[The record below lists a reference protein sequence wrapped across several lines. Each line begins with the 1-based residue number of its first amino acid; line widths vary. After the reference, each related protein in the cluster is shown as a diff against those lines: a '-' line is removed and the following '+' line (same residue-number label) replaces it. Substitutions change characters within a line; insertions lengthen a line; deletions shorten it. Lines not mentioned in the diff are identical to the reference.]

1 MPNIKPYTPMEVD
14 PENFMK
20 LIKSFM
26 KSFPMHYYELQAI
39 AMEAKRDCA
48 KLELKEGYDLDFS
61 NSNNVA
67 NFSDISGFWSLYK
80 EIEDI
85 ECSDRIIDYNVF
97 RNIKPTNSN
106 AIFKATGVQNLSY
119 SLVLSK
125 VGIKIELLI
134 KTLRKDIK
142 NKKAF
147 NKKIFDELSK
157 NKKLLNSK
165 IKNLVWERLDD
176 RVYSRVYFVIAKRSV
191 NNKVDLP
198 RLTID
203 EADVG
208 NKNHIFGKMACSAD
222 KFYKVFN
229 PVIKKLNIKSIEKK
243 L

>member
-26 KSFPMHYYELQAI
+26 KSYPMLYVELESI
-39 AMEAKRDCA
+39 ATEAKRDLA
-48 KLELKEGYDLDFS
+48 KLDLKEDNLNFS
-61 NSNNVA
+61 KNIA
-67 NFSDISGFWSLYK
+67 NFLDISAFWHKYL

-85 ECSDRIIDYNVF
+85 EFSNRIIDYDVF

-191 NNKVDLP
+191 NNKVNLP

-203 EADVG
+203 EAYFG
-208 NKNHIFGKMACSAD
+208 NKNHIFSKMAHSTN

>member
-26 KSFPMHYYELQAI
+26 KSYPMFYVELESI
-39 AMEAKRDCA
+39 ATEAKRDLG
-48 KLELKEGYDLDFS
+48 KLDLKEDNLNFS
-61 NSNNVA
+61 KNVA
-67 NFSDISGFWSLYK
+67 NFLDISAFWHKYL

-85 ECSDRIIDYNVF
+85 EFSNRIIDYDVF

-191 NNKVDLP
+191 NNKVNLP

-203 EADVG
+203 EAYFG
-208 NKNHIFGKMACSAD
+208 NKNHIFGKMADSTN

>member
-26 KSFPMHYYELQAI
+26 KSYPMLYVELESI
-39 AMEAKRDCA
+39 ATEAKRDLA
-48 KLELKEGYDLDFS
+48 KLDLKEDNLNFS
-61 NSNNVA
+61 KNVA
-67 NFSDISGFWSLYK
+67 NFLDISAFWHKYL

-85 ECSDRIIDYNVF
+85 EFSNRIIDYDVF

-191 NNKVDLP
+191 NNKVNLP

-203 EADVG
+203 EAYFG
-208 NKNHIFGKMACSAD
+208 NKNHIFSKMVHSTN

>member
-1 MPNIKPYTPMEVD
+1 MPNIKPYIPMEVD
-14 PENFMK
+14 PENFLQ
-20 LIKSFM
+20 LIRSFM
-26 KSFPMHYYELQAI
+26 KAYPSYYYDLETI
-39 AMEAKRDCA
+39 ATQAKRDCA
-48 KLELKEGYDLDFS
+48 KLEFKEVNLDFKD
-61 NSNNVA
+61 NIA
-67 NFSDISGFWSLYK
+67 NFSDISAFWLRYL
-80 EIEDI
+80 EIEEI
-85 ECSDRIIDYNVF
+85 EASDPDEGIDHNVF
-97 RNIKPTNSN
+97 NNIKPTNSN
-106 AIFKATGVQNLSY
+106 AIFKATGIQNLSY

-142 NKKAF
+142 DKKSF

-191 NNKVDLP
+191 NNKVNLP

-203 EADVG
+203 EADHSI
-208 NKNHIFGKMACSAD
+208 KSCIFTDMAIASN
-222 KFYKVFN
+222 KFYKVFD
-229 PVIKKLNIKSIEKK
+229 PVIKKLNIKLIVKK

>member
-39 AMEAKRDCA
+39 AMEAKRDCT
-48 KLELKEGYDLDFS
+48 KLELKEGFDLDFS

-67 NFSDISGFWSLYK
+67 NFSDITGFWSLYL

-85 ECSDRIIDYNVF
+85 EFSNRIIDYDVF

-191 NNKVDLP
+191 NNKVNLP

-203 EADVG
+203 EADSG
-208 NKNHIFGKMACSAD
+208 NKNHIFGKMTDSTN

>member
-1 MPNIKPYTPMEVD
+1 MKPYTPMEVD

-26 KSFPMHYYELQAI
+26 KSYPMLYVELESI
-39 AMEAKRDCA
+39 ATEAKRDLA
-48 KLELKEGYDLDFS
+48 KLDLKEDNLNFS
-61 NSNNVA
+61 KNVA
-67 NFSDISGFWSLYK
+67 NFLDISAFWHKYL
-80 EIEDI
+80 EIEEI
-85 ECSDRIIDYNVF
+85 EFSGRIIDYDVF
-97 RNIKPTNSN
+97 SNIKPTNSN

-203 EADVG
+203 EADSG
-208 NKNHIFGKMACSAD
+208 NKTIFSKMAHSTN

>member
-20 LIKSFM
+20 SIKSFM
-26 KSFPMHYYELQAI
+26 KSYPMLYVELESI
-39 AMEAKRDCA
+39 ATEAKRDLA
-48 KLELKEGYDLDFS
+48 KLDLKEDNLNFS
-61 NSNNVA
+61 KNVA
-67 NFSDISGFWSLYK
+67 NFLDISAFWHKYL

-85 ECSDRIIDYNVF
+85 EFSNRIIDYDVF

-176 RVYSRVYFVIAKRSV
+176 KVYSRVYFVIAKRSV

-203 EADVG
+203 EADFG
-208 NKNHIFGKMACSAD
+208 NKNHIFSKMAHSTN